1 MGTKAQV
8 SPSSKP
14 APCIARQPILTASEN
29 VLGYELF
36 FRESAQ
42 QNNFT
47 SADAEKATAAAID
60 MLNVMG
66 LDVLCN
72 GRLAF
77 INCTR
82 QTLLSDYFALLPP
95 GAVVI
100 EIQHTVPPDED
111 VIRACQRLKH
121 AGYSI
126 ALDNFEPEDKRVS
139 LVAYAD
145 YLKVDIAKIAPGPSA
160 LLAAAYG
167 NERCQMLAQKVETRE
182 RFLQAQKNGFTA
194 FQGYFFQRP
203 VSLQVR
209 EIPANQATYMRLLSA
224 VSKVDI
230 NFAEVEGLIKHEP
243 SLCYK
248 LLRYL
253 NSPLLG
259 LSSPVLSVRHALG
272 LLGEQEAVKW
282 IRMATTLIMG
292 HDKCSDLV
300 LSSLVRARF
309 CELIGA
315 KVEHGKGDLFLLGM
329 LSLMDS
335 ILAAP
340 MGVVLDGLGVEPDIK
355 AQLLRGKTGPKT
367 PLSAVYDL
375 MLAREAGDWTQVI
388 RLGKELN
395 VSLSFVAEKSNEAM
409 RWAHEITSAA
419 SG

>member
-1 MGTKAQV
+1 MSSKAQV
-8 SPSSKP
+8 SPSSKL
-14 APCIARQPILTASEN
+14 APCIARQPILTAGET
-29 VLGYELF
+29 VIGYELF

-42 QNNFT
+42 QHNFT
-47 SADAEKATAAAID
+47 SGDGEKATSAAID

-66 LDVLCN
+66 LEVLCD

-95 GAVVI
+95 KDVVI
-100 EIQHTVPPDED
+100 EIQHTVSPDED

-145 YLKVDIAKIAPGPSA
+145 YIKVDIATIEPGASA
-160 LLAAAYG
+160 LLVATYG
-167 NERCQMLAQKVETRE
+167 NDHCRMLAHKVETRE
-182 RFLQAQKNGFTA
+182 RLLQASKNGFTA

-209 EIPANQATYMRLLSA
+209 EISANQATNMRLLSA
-224 VSKVDI
+224 VSKSNID
-230 NFAEVEGLIKHEP
+230 FTELEDLIKHETA
-243 SLCYK
+243 LCYR

-259 LSSPVLSVRHALG
+259 LSSPVLSVRHALR
-272 LLGEQEAVKW
+272 LLGEQEAVRW

-309 CELIGA
+309 CEVIGA

-329 LSLMDS
+329 LSLMDA

-340 MGVVLDGLGVEPDIK
+340 MGVVIEGLCVEPDIK

-367 PLSAVYDL
+367 PLSGVYDL
-375 MLAREAGDWTQVI
+375 MLAREAGDWSQVI

-395 VSLSFVAEKSNEAM
+395 VSLSFVAEKSNEGM